1 MSDIKLISTSQL
13 SKNFSITKHALDE
26 LLLSVG
32 FIQLDNENFT
42 KKLYVKN

>member
-1 MSDIKLISTSQL
+1 MTEAKLISASQL
-13 SKNFSITKHALDE
+13 SKNLSITKHTFDE

-32 FIQLDNENFT
+32 FIQRDNENFT